1 MSKKI
6 HIENECKGLEGENR
20 TGQCFTPKTWL
31 SPECEKKSKSVVCS
45 TRFRS
50 MYTFCMSAWEWS
62 QFETK
67 PLNCSF
73 KDQSFLLVQNQAQ
86 VSYYRQVLPAKQS
99 KTFMLKLS
107 WRLSVSCSRT
117 LQQDGCLLTCAWTSV
132 IDWKDTVTYSCLFSH
147 APVVFTEIQQ
157 EDCVS

>member
-1 MSKKI
+1 M
-6 HIENECKGLEGENR
+6 R
-20 TGQCFTPKTWL
+20 TVQASVSHTQLDF

-45 TRFRS
+45 IHFRS

-67 PLNCSF
+67 PLHCLS

-86 VSYYRQVLPAKQS
+86 VSYYRQVFPAKQS
-99 KTFMLKLS
+99 PRMSGTFMLKLS

-132 IDWKDTVTYSCLFSH
+132 IDWKDILSRTPACFHTLPLFSLKFNRKTAYH
-147 APVVFTEIQQ
+147 K
-157 EDCVS
+157 S